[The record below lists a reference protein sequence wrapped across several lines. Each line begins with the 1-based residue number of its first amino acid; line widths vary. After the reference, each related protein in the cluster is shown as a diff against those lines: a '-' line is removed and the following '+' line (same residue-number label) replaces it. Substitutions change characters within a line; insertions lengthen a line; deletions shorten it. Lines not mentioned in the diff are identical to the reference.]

1 MMQYIEHIL
10 YLAKDYWL
18 LSVSLGFIASFLESF
33 VPALPL
39 MAIAAVNAAINGF
52 IVGFLTSWLGSCVG
66 TIAVFYIIKRIF
78 NTNFFQRHFVSKIRE
93 KLEEMIKKVKKS
105 EFKALFV
112 FYAIPVLP
120 SSLLTLA
127 SAVCEIEYKV
137 FIPPMMFGKF
147 LMMFW
152 VSYVGS
158 DIKGFIRNPLKIAVV
173 LLITIGSYIVA
184 NKMKKDMETH
194 EDSAI
199 IGLKRIKQKRMIKHE
214 NNKMIM
220 KYYNNNNLSKR
231 YISDEIR
238 DLIRRLLEIFKKK
251 EGK

>member
-10 YLAKDYWL
+10 YLAKDYWM
-18 LSVSLGFIASFLESF
+18 LSIILGFMAAFIESFL
-33 VPALPL
+33 PALPL
-39 MAIAAVNAAINGF
+39 MAIAAINAAINGF
-52 IVGFLTSWLGSCVG
+52 IVGFITSWLGSCVG
-66 TIAVFYIIKRIF
+66 TIAVFYVIKRIF
-78 NTNFFQRHFVSKIRE
+78 DTEFFQKHWVLKMRD
-93 KLEEMIKKVKKS
+93 KLDGMIKKVQSS

-127 SAVCEIEYKV
+127 SAICEIEYKV

-158 DIKGFIRNPLKIAVV
+158 DITGFLKNPVKIAVV
-173 LLITIGSYIVA
+173 IGMTVASYVIA

-194 EDSAI
+194 EDAAVTEYKRLKYKRRI
-199 IGLKRIKQKRMIKHE
+199 RIENEKMLVKQIGE
-214 NNKMIM
+214 NKLTP
-220 KYYNNNNLSKR
+220 KYVPDFFS
-231 YISDEIR
+231 E
-238 DLIRRLLEIFKKK
+238 LIRKLLEFFKI
-251 EGK
+251 ER

>member
-18 LSVSLGFIASFLESF
+18 LSITLGFLAAFIESF
-33 VPALPL
+33 IPALPL
-39 MAIAAVNAAINGF
+39 MAIAAINAAINGF
-52 IVGFLTSWLGSCVG
+52 IVGFITSWLGSCVG
-66 TIAVFYIIKRIF
+66 TIAVFFVIKKVF
-78 NTNFFQRHFVSKIRE
+78 DTEFFQKHWLLKAKD
-93 KLEEMIKKVKKS
+93 KLDGMIKKVQNS

-127 SAVCEIEYKV
+127 SAMCEIEYKV

-158 DIKGFIRNPLKIAVV
+158 DITGFLKNPLKIAVV
-173 LLITIGSYIVA
+173 LAMTVGSYIIA

-194 EDSAI
+194 EDAAMI
-199 IGLKRIKQKRMIKHE
+199 EYKRIKYKRRIKKE
-214 NNKMIM
+214 NDKMLVKHTNENKLTP
-220 KYYNNNNLSKR
+220 KYVPNFFM
-231 YISDEIR
+231 
-238 DLIRRLLEIFKKK
+238 DLIRRLLEFFKR
-251 EGK
+251 